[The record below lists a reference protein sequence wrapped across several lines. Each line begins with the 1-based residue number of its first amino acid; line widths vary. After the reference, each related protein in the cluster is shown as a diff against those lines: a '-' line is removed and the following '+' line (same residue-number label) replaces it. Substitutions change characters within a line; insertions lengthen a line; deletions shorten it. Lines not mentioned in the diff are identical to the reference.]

1 MAHAR
6 GSWFAS
12 GEEGTMNRS
21 AYAAEFLG
29 TFVLVLGGCG
39 SAILAGDHIGFLG
52 VAFAFGLSL
61 LAMAYAVGH
70 LSGCHVNPAVSLGVT
85 LAGRLTWRE
94 FGGYVVAQV
103 LGAIV
108 ASWVLYF
115 VATSHAGA
123 DPVAAGFAA
132 NGYGAH
138 SPGGFD
144 AAGAFVLEVV
154 LTWVLVFTVLATTNP
169 QAPVALAGVAIGLV
183 LTLIHLVGIPVTNTS
198 VNPARSTGPATV
210 VGGWALA
217 QLWMFWVAPLLG
229 GAIAAATYRGIER
242 LSPERLASAERDEI
256 LIREREE
263 KRGRRTADR

>member
-1 MAHAR
+1 MH
-6 GSWFAS
+6 
-12 GEEGTMNRS
+12 RS

-39 SAILAGDHIGFLG
+39 SAILAGDRIGFLG

-70 LSGCHVNPAVSLGVT
+70 LSGCHVNPAVSLGIT

-94 FGGYVVAQV
+94 CGGYVAAQV

-108 ASWVLYF
+108 ASWLLYF

-132 NGYGAH
+132 NGYGPH
-138 SPGGFD
+138 SPGGYE
-144 AAGAFVLEVV
+144 AGGAFVLEVV
-154 LTWVLVFTVLATTNP
+154 LTFVLVFTVLATTNP
-169 QAPVALAGVAIGLV
+169 QAPMQLAGVAIGLV
-183 LTLIHLVGIPVTNTS
+183 LTLVHLVGIPVTNTS

-229 GAIAAATYRGIER
+229 GVVAAGTYRGIER
-242 LSPERLASAERDEI
+242 LSAERLASAERDEVV
-256 LIREREE
+256 IRERQREG
-263 KRGRRTADR
+263 RRRTADTP

>member
-1 MAHAR
+1 MY
-6 GSWFAS
+6 
-12 GEEGTMNRS
+12 RS
-21 AYAAEFLG
+21 AFAAEFLG

-52 VAFAFGLSL
+52 IAFAFGLSL
-61 LAMAYAVGH
+61 LAMVYAIGH
-70 LSGCHVNPAVSLGVT
+70 ISGCHVNPAVSLGAT

-94 FGGYVVAQV
+94 CGGYVVAQV

-123 DPVAAGFAA
+123 DPIAAGFAA

-144 AAGAFVLEVV
+144 ARGAFVLEVV
-154 LTWVLVFTVLATTNP
+154 LTFVLVFTVLATTDP
-169 QAPVALAGVAIGLV
+169 RAPVELAGVAIGLV

-229 GAIAAATYRGIER
+229 GAIAAGVYRSLEGVPAER
-242 LSPERLASAERDEI
+242 LTVTEVDEI
-256 LIREREE
+256 VIRERERE
-263 KRGRRTADR
+263 RERRVADPT

>member
-1 MAHAR
+1 MRRA
-6 GSWFAS
+6 
-12 GEEGTMNRS
+12 
-21 AYAAEFLG
+21 AYPAEFLG

-39 SAILAGDHIGFLG
+39 SAILAGDRIGFLG

-61 LAMAYAVGH
+61 LAMAYALGH
-70 LSGCHVNPAVSLGVT
+70 LSGCHGNPAVSLGAV

-94 FGGYVVAQV
+94 FGGYVGAQV
-103 LGAIV
+103 LGAVV
-108 ASWVLYF
+108 ASWLLYF

-132 NGYGAH
+132 NGYGPH

-144 AAGAFVLEVV
+144 AGGAFVLEVV
-154 LTWVLVFTVLATTNP
+154 LTFVLVFTVLATTNP
-169 QAPVALAGVAIGLV
+169 QAPVALAGIAIGLV

-217 QLWMFWVAPLLG
+217 QLWSATVARTTPSSSG
-229 GAIAAATYRGIER
+229 TWATRHTAHPG
-242 LSPERLASAERDEI
+242 
-256 LIREREE
+256 EE
-263 KRGRRTADR
+263 

>member
-1 MAHAR
+1 
-6 GSWFAS
+6 
-12 GEEGTMNRS
+12 MNRS

-39 SAILAGDHIGFLG
+39 SAIIAGDHIGFLG

-94 FGGYVVAQV
+94 FGFYVVAQV

-108 ASWVLYF
+108 ASWLLYY
-115 VATSHAGA
+115 VATSV
-123 DPVAAGFAA
+123 DPVVAGFAA

-138 SPGGFD
+138 SPGGF
-144 AAGAFVLEVV
+144 AAGGAFVTEVV
-154 LTWVLVFTVLATTNP
+154 LTFVLVFTVLATTNP

-198 VNPARSTGPATV
+198 VNPARSTGPALF
-210 VGGWALA
+210 VGGWAIK
-217 QLWMFWVAPLLG
+217 QLWLFWVAPIVGAGIG
-229 GAIAAATYRGIER
+229 GAVYAALIGEPEGTTQAEPAKAKAAA
-242 LSPERLASAERDEI
+242 AA
-256 LIREREE
+256 
-263 KRGRRTADR
+263 A